1 MNFNALLDAVRR
13 QPEAVSV
20 SATWTQGRAI
30 FGGLMAALLY
40 EAMREQVQTD
50 RPVRSLAI
58 TFVGPAAADTP
69 IAFEVEVLREGK
81 AVSTLLG
88 RALQNGQVVTLMQGS
103 FGSGRA
109 SLVEVPALPPVDL
122 PALDQSGPELPYVKG
137 VTPEFIRHV
146 GLRWAVGG
154 MPFSNSSARRM
165 GGWVHLRDAMDEPL
179 DEAHLIALVDS
190 WPSTLMSYLRQ
201 PAAGSTLTWTLDFI
215 QPLGHRSASAWYQ
228 YCAQTEHAHAGYGQ
242 ASAGL
247 WADDGT
253 LLALSRQTVT
263 VFA

>member
-1 MNFNALLDAVRR
+1 MDFNALLEAVRH

-20 SATWTQGRAI
+20 PATWTQGRAI

-40 EAMREQVQTD
+40 EAMRKQVSAD

-58 TFVGPAAADTP
+58 TFVGPAEPDTP
-69 IAFEVEVLREGK
+69 ISFEVEVLREGK

-88 RALQNGQVVTLMQGS
+88 RALQNGRVVTLIQGS

-109 SLVEVPALPPVDL
+109 SVVEVPALPPQDMPPL
-122 PALDQSGPELPYVKG
+122 EQAGPALPYVKG

-146 GLRWAVGG
+146 ALRWAIGG
-154 MPFSNSSARRM
+154 MPFSNSDARRM
-165 GGWVHLRDAMDEPL
+165 GGWVRLRDALDEPL
-179 DEAHLIALVDS
+179 TEAHLIALVDG
-190 WPSTLMSYLRQ
+190 WPPTLMSHLKQ

-215 QPLGHRSASAWYQ
+215 QPMPRRSTSEWCQ
-228 YCAQTEHAHAGYGQ
+228 YCAQTEHALDGYGH
-242 ASAGL
+242 ASAAL
-247 WADDGT
+247 WTDDGT